1 MFRTSRFYNWFIGLL
16 LSSLIILAGCAPS
29 EPAEEPAPADNAP
42 TAQPDDYPA
51 PEEQPQEEDYPAPEE
66 QPQEEDYPAP

>member
-16 LSSLIILAGCAPS
+16 LSSVLILAGCAPS
-29 EPAEEPAPADNAP
+29 EPAEEPTPADTAP
-42 TAQPDDYPA
+42 TTQP
-51 PEEQPQEEDYPAPEE
+51 EDYPAPEE